1 MKWVAVVAVGIQKK
15 AMGIR
20 GLYSFLFWTVSNRI
34 KKHTLSEWKGKRL
47 GVDIL
52 CLLYRSRSIG
62 IPLLWNLSH
71 FLAACRAQQ
80 IELVV
85 VFDGSPPPEKSE
97 IMAQRRQLRENTDK
111 LCSALETAL
120 EGNDLSEEQRLL
132 VSERIRSQRRSVPQ
146 IRAEDR
152 NEVKQLLYAT
162 GTTFVHSMGEADALL
177 AYMERRNEIDAVIS
191 TDYDFLARGVKNLLV
206 PTSENLEGTA
216 FHCFNLP
223 GICEELGLTSQQFKE
238 FACLLGTDYAP
249 GLVYQRGLTSR
260 LLYRRYKVLGS
271 LDALMNKMKLPDEK
285 KADVRRSL
293 RELEVDGGI
302 DALLRIDQQE
312 RLTKKPDIE
321 PEWIQQHLS
330 AGQVCNGILTFLEA
344 K

>member
-1 MKWVAVVAVGIQKK
+1 
-15 AMGIR
+15 MGIR
-20 GLYSFLFWTVSNRI
+20 GLYSFLFWQVSNTI
-34 KKHTLSEWKGKRL
+34 KKQCLADWKGKKL

-52 CLLYRSRSIG
+52 CLLYRSRSVG

-71 FLAACRAQQ
+71 FLATCKAHQ

-97 IMAQRRQLRENTDK
+97 IMAQRRLLRENTDK
-111 LCSALETAL
+111 FCSALETAL
-120 EGNDLSEEQRLL
+120 GSGNLSDEQRII
-132 VSERIRSQRRSVPQ
+132 VNERIQTSRRSVPQ

-162 GTTFVHSMGEADALL
+162 GTTFVHSLGEADALL
-177 AYMERRNEIDAVIS
+177 AYMEHRGDIDAVIS

-216 FHCFNLP
+216 FHCFNLAA
-223 GICEELGLTSQQFKE
+223 ICEGLGLTEQQFKE

-260 LLYRRYKVLGS
+260 LLYRRFKVLGS
-271 LDALMNKMKLPDEK
+271 LDLLMTKMKLPDEK
-285 KADVRRSL
+285 KADVSRSL
-293 RELEVDGGI
+293 AELDIAGRGI
-302 DALLRIDQQE
+302 GELLRSDQQE
-312 RLTKKPDIE
+312 RLAKKTEIE
-321 PEWIQQHLS
+321 PDWIARHLIDGS
-330 AGQVCNGILTFLEA
+330 VCDGIRGFLET
-344 K
+344 KVEDGLCEI

>member
-1 MKWVAVVAVGIQKK
+1 
-15 AMGIR
+15 
-20 GLYSFLFWTVSNRI
+20 
-34 KKHTLSEWKGKRL
+34 
-47 GVDIL
+47 
-52 CLLYRSRSIG
+52 
-62 IPLLWNLSH
+62 
-71 FLAACRAQQ
+71 
-80 IELVV
+80 
-85 VFDGSPPPEKSE
+85 
-97 IMAQRRQLRENTDK
+97 MAQRRQLRENTDK

-120 EGNDLSEEQRLL
+120 EGNDLSEEQRVL
-132 VSERIRSQRRSVPQ
+132 VSERIRSHRRSVPQ
-146 IRAEDR
+146 IRADDR

-177 AYMERRNEIDAVIS
+177 AYMERRGEIDAVIS

-206 PTSENLEGTA
+206 PTSENLEGTG

-223 GICEELGLTSQQFKE
+223 GICEELGLTEHQFKE

-271 LDALMNKMKLPDEK
+271 LDALMTKMKLTDEK

-293 RELEVDGGI
+293 HELDIDGGI
-302 DALLRIDQQE
+302 DALLRADQQE
-312 RLTKKPDIE
+312 RLAKKPEIE
-321 PEWIQQHLS
+321 PEWIHQHLA
-330 AGQVCNGILTFLEA
+330 AGQVCTGILTFLEA

>member
-1 MKWVAVVAVGIQKK
+1 
-15 AMGIR
+15 MGIR
-20 GLYSFLFWTVSNRI
+20 GLYSFIFWTVSNRI
-34 KKHTLSEWKGKRL
+34 KKQTLSEWKGKRL

-111 LCSALETAL
+111 FCSALETAL
-120 EGNDLSEEQRLL
+120 EGDDLSQEQRLL
-132 VSERIRSQRRSVPQ
+132 VTERIRSQRRSVPQ

-177 AYMERRNEIDAVIS
+177 AYMERRGEIDAVIS

-206 PTSENLEGTA
+206 PTSENLEGSG

-223 GICEELGLTSQQFKE
+223 GICEELGLTEQQFRE

-249 GLVYQRGLTSR
+249 GLVYQRGVTTR
-260 LLYRRYKVLGS
+260 LLYRRFKVLGS
-271 LDALMNKMKLPDEK
+271 LDTLMAKMKLTDEK

-293 RELEVDGGI
+293 HELEVDGREIGE
-302 DALLRIDQQE
+302 LLRVDQQE
-312 RLTKKPDIE
+312 RLTKKTPMEPD
-321 PEWIQQHLS
+321 WIHTHLA
-330 AGQVCNGILTFLEA
+330 AGQVCTGILAFLET
-344 K
+344 KQRWGVNIRGRLFK